1 MADYF
6 PLISRAV
13 ANMGDSTAE
22 DRRALYERAKLALV
36 SQLRNSD
43 PPIAETDIAREQ
55 IALEEA
61 IRRVETEAAGGLPLE
76 DALADFIEPMPPPS
90 GAIEADM
97 PAPPPPPTGT
107 GTGERPRPPAP
118 RLPTDRRRWVVIAL
132 IGVAIATVVGLTA
145 IAAIML
151 KHKPSEFATVQ
162 RPAAGDQER
171 KFQDRLS
178 GDGPPVTA
186 ETPIPRTDGAPG
198 TGSSPAIPVLQ
209 RAILVEEAAEGSQEV
224 RQSVGKVL
232 WRLDSVPVGPGQPV
246 DAAIRAEV
254 DLAEAGLRA
263 DVLIRRNRD
272 TALPASHTI
281 ELRFAASE
289 RSANGKVRDIAV
301 PEMRTEETQR
311 GTPLLGLA
319 VPVTENLFLIGLS
332 SLPADIARN
341 MDLLRQRNWMMMP
354 IRFSNNKRA
363 LLLFE
368 KGTAGD
374 RAVADAMQSWQ
385 SQP

>member
-1 MADYF
+1 MA
-6 PLISRAV
+6 LIS
-13 ANMGDSTAE
+13 
-22 DRRALYERAKLALV
+22 
-36 SQLRNSD
+36 
-43 PPIAETDIAREQ
+43 
-55 IALEEA
+55 
-61 IRRVETEAAGGLPLE
+61 
-76 DALADFIEPMPPPS
+76 
-90 GAIEADM
+90 
-97 PAPPPPPTGT
+97 
-107 GTGERPRPPAP
+107 
-118 RLPTDRRRWVVIAL
+118 
-132 IGVAIATVVGLTA
+132 VAIATVVGLTA

-151 KHKPSEFATVQ
+151 KHKPSEFATAP
-162 RPAAGDQER
+162 RPVAGEQES
-171 KFQDRLS
+171 KFQDRLA
-178 GDGPPVTA
+178 GDGPPATTEA
-186 ETPIPRTDGAPG
+186 QGPRADAAPG
-198 TGSSPAIPVLQ
+198 TVTSPAIPVLQ
-209 RAILVEEAAEGSQEV
+209 RAILVEEASEGSQEV

-232 WRLDSVPVGPGQPV
+232 WRLDSVAVGPGQPV

-281 ELRFAASE
+281 ELRFAATE

-332 SLPADIARN
+332 SLPADTARN
-341 MDLLRQRNWMMMP
+341 MDLLRQRNWIMMP
-354 IRFSNNKRA
+354 IRFANGKRA

-374 RAVADAMQSWQ
+374 RAVAEAMQSWQ
-385 SQP
+385 QQP

>member
-90 GAIEADM
+90 GAIEADI
-97 PAPPPPPTGT
+97 PAPPPPPT

-118 RLPTDRRRWVVIAL
+118 RLPTDRRRWVVFAL

-145 IAAIML
+145 VAAIML

-162 RPAAGDQER
+162 RPATGDQER

-178 GDGPPVTA
+178 GEGPAVTA
-186 ETPIPRTDGAPG
+186 EAPGSRADGAPG
-198 TGSSPAIPVLQ
+198 AGTSPAIPVLQ
-209 RAILVEEAAEGSQEV
+209 RAILVEEASEGSQEV

-232 WRLDSVPVGPGQPV
+232 WRLDSVAVGPGQPV

-254 DLAEAGLRA
+254 DLADAGLRA
-263 DVLIRRNRD
+263 DILIRRNRD

-281 ELRFAASE
+281 ELRFAATE

-341 MDLLRQRNWMMMP
+341 MDLLRQRNWLMMP
-354 IRFSNNKRA
+354 IRFANNKRA

-374 RAVADAMQSWQ
+374 RAVAEAMQSWQ

>member
-90 GAIEADM
+90 VAIDADI
-97 PAPPPPPTGT
+97 PAPPPPTGA
-107 GTGERPRPPAP
+107 GTAERPRPPAP
-118 RLPTDRRRWVVIAL
+118 RLPTDRRRWAVVAL
-132 IGVAIATVVGLTA
+132 ISVAIATVVGLTA

-151 KHKPSEFATVQ
+151 KHKPSEFATAP
-162 RPAAGDQER
+162 RPVAGEQES
-171 KFQDRLS
+171 KFQDRLA
-178 GDGPPVTA
+178 GDGPPATTEA
-186 ETPIPRTDGAPG
+186 QGPRADAAPG
-198 TGSSPAIPVLQ
+198 TGTSPAIPVLQ
-209 RAILVEEAAEGSQEV
+209 RAILVEEASEGSQEV

-232 WRLDSVPVGPGQPV
+232 WRLDSVAVGPGQPV

-281 ELRFAASE
+281 ELRFAATE

-332 SLPADIARN
+332 SLPADTARN
-341 MDLLRQRNWMMMP
+341 MDLLRQRNWIMMP
-354 IRFSNNKRA
+354 IRFANGKRA

-374 RAVADAMQSWQ
+374 RAVAEAMQSWQ
-385 SQP
+385 QQP